1 MTTLC
6 GYFVGRP
13 LELGQ
18 GKWQLEITLC
28 DYDLTDM
35 IICQAEN
42 MEVLSGIPEISQ
54 YDIPSAGASFF
65 LEPVSQVQ
73 GGAYAE
79 SAMKASMAG
88 RLTSEYLAEYAS
100 EIESFPLAAKGASE
114 GNERCFLLLDGSF
127 APLGVTYVSDGEGVC
142 SLMP

>member
-1 MTTLC
+1 MGLSD
-6 GYFVGRP
+6 
-13 LELGQ
+13 
-18 GKWQLEITLC
+18 QLENETL
-28 DYDLTDM
+28 YTKTELE
-35 IICQAEN
+35 IIRYIKNNPQSIIH
-42 MEVLSGIPEISQ
+42 MTMTIR
-54 YDIPSAGASFF
+54 SF
-65 LEPVSQVQ
+65 S
-73 GGAYAE
+73 
-79 SAMKASMAG
+79 MKSSMAG